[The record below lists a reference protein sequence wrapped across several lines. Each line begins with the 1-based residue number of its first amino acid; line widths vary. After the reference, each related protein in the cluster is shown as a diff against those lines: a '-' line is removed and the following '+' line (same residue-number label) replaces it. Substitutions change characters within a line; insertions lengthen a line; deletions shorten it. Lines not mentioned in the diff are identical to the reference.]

1 MDWRNTTMARYL
13 EIFALVST
21 LPLMVSAAHA
31 ARVVDPD
38 QKPAISRFGEFTDRN
53 GRVIRAEDQMRVAED
68 EEVVVLRSPASAQ
81 ASARTSEF
89 SDKISTHAAARARP
103 AGSEAQPMGTTRRNG
118 VQEVAVIAGDLGFF
132 PRTVFVTQD
141 IPVRMFVTGASKNA
155 LCIMMDSFNV
165 RKQVKSQAIEE
176 VSFTPERPGK
186 FRFYC
191 PVNGAEGFV
200 VVREFGRGEDS

>member
-1 MDWRNTTMARYL
+1 MEWRTTTMSRSL
-13 EIFALVST
+13 QFLTMTLV
-21 LPLMVSAAHA
+21 LAAAAPA
-31 ARVVDPD
+31 ARASGVFDPD
-38 QKPAISRFGEFTDRN
+38 QGPAVSRFGEFTDRN
-53 GRVIRAEDQMRVAED
+53 GRIVRAADQVRQDD
-68 EEVVVLRSPASAQ
+68 EEDLRSPVADTTIARSPASAT
-81 ASARTSEF
+81 RDT
-89 SDKISTHAAARARP
+89 ISTHAAARARAANTETP
-103 AGSEAQPMGTTRRNG
+103 PLGTLRRNG

-165 RKQVKSQAIEE
+165 RKQVKSQTIEE